1 MAVTAMSA
9 ATVMMVMM
17 KLVMAMTST
26 FQKCFTMLQLSASQ
40 SQHLYTKNYSLK
52 LF

>member
-1 MAVTAMSA
+1 MAATAMSA

-17 KLVMAMTST
+17 KLVMVMAST
-26 FQKCFTMLQLSASQ
+26 FHNCSTMLQLSAIQ